1 MRTTVLKVEN
11 VRKTYG
17 KSVVLNG
24 LSFGLE
30 EGAIGC
36 LLGPSGCGKTT
47 ALRAV
52 AGFEPIQG
60 GRIRIGSDIV
70 SSPGTHVPPERRRIG
85 MVFQDYAL
93 FPHLT
98 VRQNVAFGLRNKN
111 ATRPRVDELLE
122 MVGLEGIADQFPHEL
137 SGGQQ
142 QRTALA
148 RALAPNP
155 RLLLMDEPFS
165 NLDVTL
171 RERLSIDVR
180 DVLRRRGTTAVLV
193 THNQHEAFAMA
204 DHIGIMDA
212 GGILQWDTAY
222 QLYHRPQSP
231 AVASFVGEG
240 VLIDG
245 QVVSDG
251 RVRTGLGL
259 LEGRFT
265 YPCSNGCPAKVL
277 IRPEDVAHDDDSPHQ
292 AEILQK
298 HFRGPSILYML
309 KLSSGERVLSI
320 VPSHHDHRI
329 GDSIGIRTRVEEI
342 VLFEANALETSAS
355 RLLRHREPLR

>member
-1 MRTTVLKVEN
+1 MKPYLLSLEHVQKSYGESAVLK
-11 VRKTYG
+11 
-17 KSVVLNG
+17 S
-24 LSFGLE
+24 LSLQLE

-47 ALRAV
+47 ALRTI

-70 SSPGTHVPPERRRIG
+70 SSTDVHVPPENRRIG

-93 FPHLT
+93 FPHLN
-98 VRQNVAFGLRNKN
+98 VRDNVAFGLGKKREKH
-111 ATRPRVDELLE
+111 TRAHVHDLIDL
-122 MVGLEGIADQFPHEL
+122 VGLEAVADQYPHEL

-142 QRTALA
+142 QRVALA

-171 RERLSIDVR
+171 RERLSIEVR
-180 DVLRRRGTTAVLV
+180 NVLHQQGTTAILV
-193 THNQHEAFAMA
+193 THNQSEAFAMA
-204 DHIGIMDA
+204 DQIGIMEN
-212 GGILQWDTAY
+212 GELQQWDTAY

-231 AVASFVGEG
+231 KVADFVGEG

-245 QVVSDG
+245 QVVSEG
-251 RVRTGLGL
+251 QVKTGLGL

-265 YPCSNGCPAKVL
+265 YPCTNGCPAKVL
-277 IRPEDVAHDDDSPHQ
+277 IRPEDVAHDDDSPHK

-298 HFRGPSILYML
+298 NFRGPNILYVL

-320 VPSHHDHRI
+320 VPSHHDHRV
-329 GDSIGIRTRVEEI
+329 GDHIGIRTRVEEI
-342 VLFEANALETSAS
+342 ILFETQAAEMAGG
-355 RLLRHREPLR
+355 LLY

>member
-1 MRTTVLKVEN
+1 MRPYLLSLEHVQKSYGTSAVLK
-11 VRKTYG
+11 
-17 KSVVLNG
+17 S
-24 LSFGLE
+24 LSFHLE

-47 ALRAV
+47 ALRTI
-52 AGFEPIQG
+52 AGFETIQG
-60 GRIRIGSDIV
+60 GRIQIGADIV
-70 SSPGTHVPPERRRIG
+70 SSSDIHVAPEKRRIG

-98 VRQNVAFGLRNKN
+98 VRGNVAFGIEKRDRKHALS
-111 ATRPRVDELLE
+111 RVDDLIDL
-122 MVGLEGIADQFPHEL
+122 VGLSAVVDQYPHEL

-142 QRTALA
+142 QRVALA

-171 RERLSIDVR
+171 RERLSIEVR
-180 DVLRRRGTTAVLV
+180 NVLKQQGTTAILV
-193 THNQHEAFAMA
+193 THNQSEAFAVA
-204 DHIGIMDA
+204 DHIGIMED
-212 GGILQWDTAY
+212 GELQQWGTAY
-222 QLYHRPQSP
+222 QLYHRPRSP
-231 AVASFVGEG
+231 QVAAFVGEG

-245 QVVSDG
+245 QVISEG
-251 RVRTGLGL
+251 RVETGLGI

-277 IRPEDVAHDDDSPHQ
+277 IRPEDVAHEDDSPHK

-298 HFRGPSILYML
+298 NFRGPSILYVL

-320 VPSHHDHRI
+320 VPSHHDHRV
-329 GDSIGIRTRVEEI
+329 GDRIGIRTRVEEI
-342 VLFEANALETSAS
+342 ILFGTEAANMVGG
-355 RLLRHREPLR
+355 LRY